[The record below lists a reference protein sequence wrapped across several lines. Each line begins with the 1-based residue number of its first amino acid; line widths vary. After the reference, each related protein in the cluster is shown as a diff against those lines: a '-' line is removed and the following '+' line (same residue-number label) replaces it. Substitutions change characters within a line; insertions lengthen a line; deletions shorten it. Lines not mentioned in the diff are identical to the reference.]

1 MDYCQKM
8 PAQSFES
15 VWVSGVL
22 LLESK
27 ERHRPFQVSK
37 LNIRW
42 IPLWEN
48 PRRKFKWDAKMIV
61 SGPDLVIRSE

>member
-1 MDYCQKM
+1 MDYCQTM

-37 LNIRW
+37 LKNRW

-48 PRRKFKWDAKMIV
+48 PRIKFKWAARVIV
-61 SGPDLVIRSE
+61 SGPDFGDSV